1 MDLKSK
7 IMWIALLFLSWF
19 IGLMGSGII
28 FGTNDLEPSLLT
40 IAIAIC
46 PIVNFL
52 FVMTKVIADGIKSL
66 NGGELEKEIKSI
78 KKLFVDDDRKK

>member
-1 MDLKSK
+1 
-7 IMWIALLFLSWF
+7 MWMVLLSLSWF
-19 IGLMGSGII
+19 IGFMGSGVI
-28 FGTNDLEPSLLT
+28 FGANDFKPSFLT
-40 IAIAIC
+40 IVIVIC

-52 FVMTKVIADGIKSL
+52 FVMTKVIVEGVKSL

>member
-1 MDLKSK
+1 
-7 IMWIALLFLSWF
+7 MWIALLFLSWF
-19 IGLMGSGII
+19 IGFIGSGII
-28 FGTNDLEPSLLT
+28 FGTNDLEPSILT
-40 IAIAIC
+40 IAIMIC

-52 FVMTKVIADGIKSL
+52 FVMTKVIADGVKSL